1 MRRAL
6 IAVLASGLV
15 LAAAVTGQAKAPSS
29 LKVTLT
35 VTSNNVVH
43 DGHASPVTPATTYSP
58 GDTTSFTADILRGGG
73 HKVGREDST
82 CGMTTSLI
90 QLCTLVDHLPGGTI
104 VHVGANSIV
113 KETFA
118 DAITG
123 GTGIYAAAHGS
134 VVGKFTGVTSLSQT
148 YQLR

>member
-1 MRRAL
+1 MKRL
-6 IAVLASGLV
+6 WIVVAVTVLG
-15 LAAAVTGQAKAPSS
+15 LAAAVAGQARAPSS
-29 LKVTLT
+29 LSVTLT

-43 DGHASPVTPATTYSP
+43 EGHVGPATPATIYAP
-58 GDTTSFTADILRGGG
+58 GDTTSFTADIFRGG

-104 VHVGANSIV
+104 VHVGANSV
-113 KETFA
+113 AKETFI

-123 GTGIYAAAHGS
+123 GTGSYAAAHGT
-134 VVGKFTGVTSLSQT
+134 VAGKFTGVTSLSQT
-148 YQLR
+148 YGLR